1 VFYYLCIQSTV
12 YEVES
17 AHKDVIVMD
26 FFLNYP
32 LDNALSRMVAEKILE
47 QILNGELKPGD
58 KIVEGAYAEMFN
70 TSRSPIRE
78 AIYMLTTEGLIE
90 RIPRKGA
97 FIKGY
102 TLSEIQDLLDI
113 RNNIE
118 LLSANRIYE
127 PHKKKDL
134 LVVLKSLLKG
144 MDKCTNQYEYVQ
156 LNYAF
161 HYTIIKFSESS
172 VLEGVYSKI
181 SLPLLRIQG
190 IHFSQGETIQK
201 SKEEHRKIYEY
212 LKNNQMDEFVELLR
226 NHTENVIFNVSK
238 TLF

>member
-1 VFYYLCIQSTV
+1 M
-12 YEVES
+12 E
-17 AHKDVIVMD
+17 

-32 LDNALSRMVAEKILE
+32 LDNALSRIVAEKILE
-47 QILNGELKPGD
+47 QILNGDLKPGD
-58 KIVEGAYAEMFN
+58 KIVESVYAEMFD

-97 FIKGY
+97 FVKGY

-118 LLSANRIYE
+118 LLSAKRIHE

-134 LVVLKSLLKG
+134 LEELKSILKELE
-144 MDKCTNQYEYVQ
+144 KCTNQVQYVR

-181 SLPLLRIQG
+181 SFPLLRIQG
-190 IHFSQGETIQK
+190 IHFSQVETIEK
-201 SKEEHRKIYEY
+201 SKEEHRKIYEH
-212 LKNNQMDEFVELLR
+212 LKRNEMGEFTELLR
-226 NHTENVIFNVSK
+226 HHTQNVIFNVSK

>member
-1 VFYYLCIQSTV
+1 M
-12 YEVES
+12 E
-17 AHKDVIVMD
+17 

-32 LDNALSRMVAEKILE
+32 LDNALSRIVAEKILE

-58 KIVEGAYAEMFN
+58 KIVEGAYAEMFS

-78 AIYMLTTEGLIE
+78 AIYMLATEGLLE

-97 FIKGY
+97 FVKGY

-118 LLSANRIYE
+118 LLSAKRIHE

-134 LVVLKSLLKG
+134 LDELKSLLKE
-144 MDKCTNQYEYVQ
+144 MDKCTNQVQYVQ

-181 SLPLLRIQG
+181 SFPLLRIQG
-190 IHFSQGETIQK
+190 IHFSQAETIEK

-212 LKNNQMDEFVELLR
+212 LKRNQMDEFIELLR
-226 NHTENVIFNVSK
+226 HHTENVIFNVSK

>member
-1 VFYYLCIQSTV
+1 M
-12 YEVES
+12 E
-17 AHKDVIVMD
+17 

-32 LDNALSRMVAEKILE
+32 LDNALSRIVAEKILE

-70 TSRSPIRE
+70 TSRSPVRE

-97 FIKGY
+97 FVKGY

-118 LLSANRIYE
+118 LLSAKRIHE
-127 PHKKKDL
+127 PHKKLTL
-134 LVVLKSLLKG
+134 LEELKSLLKE
-144 MDKCTNQYEYVQ
+144 MDKCTNQSQYVQ

-161 HYTIIKFSESS
+161 HFTLIKFSEST

-181 SLPLLRIQG
+181 SFPLLRIQG
-190 IHFSQGETIQK
+190 IHFTQIETVEK

-212 LKNNQMDEFVELLR
+212 LKNNQIDEFIELLR
-226 NHTENVIFNVSK
+226 THTENVIFNVSK
-238 TLF
+238 TIF

>member
-1 VFYYLCIQSTV
+1 M
-12 YEVES
+12 E
-17 AHKDVIVMD
+17 

-32 LDNALSRMVAEKILE
+32 LDNALSRIVAEKILE
-47 QILNGELKPGD
+47 QILNGDLKPGD
-58 KIVEGAYAEMFN
+58 KIVESVYAEMFN

-97 FIKGY
+97 FVKGY

-118 LLSANRIYE
+118 LLSAKRIHE

-134 LVVLKSLLKG
+134 LDELKSILKELE
-144 MDKCTNQYEYVQ
+144 KCTNQAQYVR

-181 SLPLLRIQG
+181 SFPLLRIQG
-190 IHFSQGETIQK
+190 IHFSQEETIEK
-201 SKEEHRKIYEY
+201 SKEEHRKIYEH
-212 LKNNQMDEFVELLR
+212 LKRNEMGEFTELLR
-226 NHTENVIFNVSK
+226 HHTQNVIFNVSK

>member
-1 VFYYLCIQSTV
+1 
-12 YEVES
+12 
-17 AHKDVIVMD
+17 MD

-32 LDNALSRMVAEKILE
+32 MDNALSRIVAEKIME

-58 KIVEGAYAEMFN
+58 KIVEGEYAEMFN

-78 AIYMLTTEGLIE
+78 AIYMLSTEGLIE

-97 FIKGY
+97 FVKGY

-118 LLSANRIYE
+118 LLSANRIHE
-127 PHKKKDL
+127 PHKKKTL
-134 LVVLKSLLKG
+134 LDELKSLLKA
-144 MDKCTNQYEYVQ
+144 MDKCSDQFEYVQ

-161 HYTIIKFSESS
+161 HYTIIRFSEST

-181 SLPLLRIQG
+181 SFPLLRIQG
-190 IHFSQGETIQK
+190 IHFSQSETIDK

-212 LKNNQMDEFVELLR
+212 LKLNKMDEFVELLR